1 MSKIHTWTHG
11 ESLHKQTWYF
21 NMDYCV
27 KEKLYIIKNAVLY
40 FQHFEI
46 QKKKISC

>member
-1 MSKIHTWTHG
+1 
-11 ESLHKQTWYF
+11 
-21 NMDYCV
+21 MDYCV

-46 QKKKISC
+46 QKKKNLVRSIP